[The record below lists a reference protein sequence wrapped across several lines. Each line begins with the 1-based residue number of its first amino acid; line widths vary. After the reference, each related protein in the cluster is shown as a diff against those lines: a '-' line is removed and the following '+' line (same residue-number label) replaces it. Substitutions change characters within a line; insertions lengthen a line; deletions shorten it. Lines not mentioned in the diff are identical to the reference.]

1 LSKLYRIRYS
11 LDNGGSYANQQLD
24 LICAEIGIH
33 LIHTK
38 PYHPTSHGKIERSH
52 RTMKDGWMNA
62 NDWNQWSSLKELNE
76 SYQNF
81 LATEY
86 TNETHSSLGISP
98 KERYLKDIKQ
108 IKFVE
113 KEQLEA
119 AFLNRT
125 TRNASATATVSIFNT
140 EYEVPQQFIRKKIEL
155 RYNPFDTGKLYV
167 YENGKQIAEAMPVKK
182 VENAQRKRQTNI
194 CYAKMDGGSG
204 DV

>member
-1 LSKLYRIRYS
+1 
-11 LDNGGSYANQQLD
+11 
-24 LICAEIGIH
+24 
-33 LIHTK
+33 
-38 PYHPTSHGKIERSH
+38 
-52 RTMKDGWMNA
+52 MNA

-86 TNETHSSLGISP
+86 TNEIHSSLGISP

-125 TRNASATATVSIFNT
+125 TRKVTATATVSIFNID
-140 EYEVPQQFIRKKIEL
+140 YEVPQQFIRKKIEL
-155 RYNPFDTGKLYV
+155 RYNPFDTARLFV
-167 YENGKQIAEAMPVKK
+167 YQDWKQVAEAVPVKK

-194 CYAKMDGGSG
+194 YYAKMDGGNNH
-204 DV
+204 V